1 MTGQVAF
8 LGPDGCLY
16 HLWRMRLA
24 GTCKVCQAF
33 TREGQSM
40 ALGSMKLRV
49 PGPALSNPGTLSRSS
64 VWTVAEGR
72 DTG

>member
-1 MTGQVAF
+1 M
-8 LGPDGCLY
+8 
-16 HLWRMRLA
+16 MRLA

-40 ALGSMKLRV
+40 ARAYLGSMELRV

-64 VWTVAEGR
+64 VWTVAEER